1 MKESSRQAA
10 CGFRLTSELLSNGR
24 TVVGPKPSSDCVIN
38 SDVWGL
44 EMFSIG
50 LPVFPIKLTIGKE
63 KKEDAPLA
71 APVAAPVAQ
80 SQLGLD
86 GGDVAIMCVTVI
98 AILAI
103 IAILVMAMRHQPLR

>member
-1 MKESSRQAA
+1 
-10 CGFRLTSELLSNGR
+10 
-24 TVVGPKPSSDCVIN
+24 VID

-44 EMFSIG
+44 KMFSIG
-50 LPVFPIKLTIGKE
+50 LPVLPIKLTIGKE
-63 KKEDAPLA
+63 KKEDVPLA

-86 GGDVAIMCVTVI
+86 GRDLAIMCITMI
-98 AILAI
+98 AIVAI